1 MHFSI
6 PLVLTCM
13 LIVGCGKKE
22 NKCARIAHTTAVEV
36 PDCPRDKDQ
45 HEKRKQLKE
54 CEKWTSWCSKTTYHC
69 VVSPHMNATIE
80 TCAPEVL
87 IIGRKCAEINKGD
100 RPIQRSNHQNAR
112 CMECPPNY
120 YLSTDAYKYPECYDA
135 VERKKSNE
143 NVAAEPG
150 FNYWILGGIA
160 FAVIAVIAIIVFVAI
175 FLLRR
180 KKQAKRKA
188 NASERRPSTREQ
200 SQAETRDNDEIFQLE
215 EQIGSNEQNHAA
227 VDEHHDNGNSAE
239 CDAEEIS
246 ADEAKSELMP
256 LLGKT
261 STAVQKRKL
270 QFKTGRRRY
279 VSESAADLYKS
290 SKSELM
296 PLLGKTSTAVQ
307 KRKLQFKT
315 GRRRYVSES
324 AADLYKS
331 YKPSS
336 TELIYSRV
344 NNEDGRRKEGIV
356 NKGWKRTR
364 CKSESDAQ
372 NSVKE
377 AGIVLQYYNIKRQ
390 TMNEIVKYSL
400 FFIFNTLSLISREK
414 LQQFSIVIINIE
426 DTFRKIFIS

>member
-246 ADEAKSELMP
+246 ADEAKSKLMP

>member
-246 ADEAKSELMP
+246 ADEAKSKVMPLLGKPSTAVQKRKLQFKIGSRRYVSESAADLYKSSKSELMP

-377 AGIVLQYYNIKRQ
+377 AERRPFQ
-390 TMNEIVKYSL
+390 
-400 FFIFNTLSLISREK
+400 
-414 LQQFSIVIINIE
+414 
-426 DTFRKIFIS
+426 